1 MNHLR
6 LIASFLLALA
16 LCACASSPS
25 ASQKADD
32 RHTAQSDPAETDTRK
47 PETESASLSPLHA
60 NGTQLLDDRNDP
72 VVLQG
77 YSTFGINCK
86 PEFVNENTFRFL
98 KEEMGSQ
105 VIRLAM
111 YTADSNGYCTS
122 GSQDELE
129 TLIDKGVQAA
139 TATGQYVIIDWH
151 ILSDGNPAQYQGQAK
166 DFFGTVSRKYAGN
179 PAVIYEICN
188 EPNGSDVTWPVV
200 KSYAEAVIPEIRAN
214 DKNALILV
222 GTPQWDQ
229 AETEAGKDLLED
241 AGNMMYTVHFYAATH
256 KDQQR
261 QDLSTAYDQK
271 LPMFVSE
278 FGITEAS
285 GNGALDEQSGQTWID
300 LLDQDKISHVA
311 WAISDKDEASSI
323 FKPGTDPDSPSL
335 SDLTEWGQWLRQV
348 YTGKDTDDEKD
359 SQYHADSG
367 QKTADEKSGDSGLA
381 VSLKQSNTWQS
392 DGMTFTQF
400 DLTLT
405 NHSDQ
410 PVTGWSEALQFT
422 KDVTIDQSW
431 NGEISASGSTVTVN
445 PGQYHPTIQAGES
458 VTDIG
463 FIVKSGG
470 VVKEK

>member
-1 MNHLR
+1 MKHLR
-6 LIASFLLALA
+6 IIASFPLAAA
-16 LCACASSPS
+16 LCACAP
-25 ASQKADD
+25 AAGPQAGDAKP
-32 RHTAQSDPAETDTRK
+32 AQSESLNDTTGE
-47 PETESASLSPLHA
+47 PETESATLSPLHVD
-60 NGTQLLDDRNDP
+60 GPQLLDDRNQP
-72 VVLQG
+72 VILQG
-77 YSTFGINCK
+77 YSTFGINYK
-86 PEFVNENTFRFL
+86 PEYVNENTFRFL

-111 YTADSNGYCTS
+111 YTADNNGYCT
-122 GSQDELE
+122 GGDQEQLE
-129 TLIDKGVQAA
+129 GLIDKGVQAA
-139 TATGQYVIIDWH
+139 VATGQYVIIDWH

-188 EPNGSDVTWPVV
+188 EPNGREVTWPVV
-200 KSYAEAVIPEIRAN
+200 KSYAEAVIQEIRAN

-222 GTPQWDQ
+222 GTPQWNQ
-229 AETEAGKDLLED
+229 AETEAGKDLLKD

-300 LLDQDKISHVA
+300 LLDQDKISRVA
-311 WAISDKDEASSI
+311 WATSDKDEASSI
-323 FKPGTDPDSPSL
+323 FRPGTNPDSPSL
-335 SDLTEWGQWLRQV
+335 SDLTEWGQWLRKA
-348 YTGKDTDDEKD
+348 YTGKDTSEEKD
-359 SQYHADSG
+359 SQDTSG
-367 QKTADEKSGDSGLA
+367 SSEKTADATSGESGLEA
-381 VSLKQSNTWQS
+381 TLKQSNTWNS

-422 KDVTIDQSW
+422 KDVTINQSW
-431 NGEISASGSTVTVN
+431 NGEISASGNTVTVK
-445 PGQYHPTIQAGES
+445 PGQYHATIQAGES
-458 VTDIG
+458 VKDIG
-463 FIVKSGG
+463 FIVKSDGM
-470 VVKEK
+470 VEQK

>member
-1 MNHLR
+1 MKHLR
-6 LIASFLLALA
+6 IIASFPLAAA

-32 RHTAQSDPAETDTRK
+32 GHTAQSDPVETDTRK
-47 PETESASLSPLHA
+47 PGTESASLSPLHA
-60 NGTQLLDDRNDP
+60 DGTQLLDAQNDP

-77 YSTFGINCK
+77 YSTFGINSK

-222 GTPQWDQ
+222 GTPVGQM
-229 AETEAGKDLLED
+229 ETEAAKDPLKD
-241 AGNMMYTVHFYAATH
+241 AGNVMYTVHFYAAAH

-261 QDLSTAYDQK
+261 QDLRTAHEEK

-285 GNGALDEQSGQTWID
+285 GNGTLDEQSGQAWID
-300 LLDQDKISHVA
+300 LLDQDRISRVA
-311 WAISDKDEASSI
+311 WAISDKEEASSI

-335 SDLTEWGQWLRQV
+335 SDLTEWGQRLRQV

-359 SQYHADSG
+359 SQDDADSG
-367 QKTADEKSGDSGLA
+367 QKTADVKSGDNGLKA
-381 VSLKQSNTWQS
+381 TLKQSNTWNS

-400 DLTLT
+400 DLPLT
-405 NHSDQ
+405 SRSDQ

-431 NGEISASGSTVTVN
+431 NGDISASGSSVTVKA
-445 PGQYHPTIQAGES
+445 GKYHPCVESYCSKMIQRKP
-458 VTDIG
+458 D
-463 FIVKSGG
+463 K
-470 VVKEK
+470 

>member
-1 MNHLR
+1 MKHLR
-6 LIASFLLALA
+6 IIASFPLAAA
-16 LCACASSPS
+16 LCACAP
-25 ASQKADD
+25 AAGPQAGDAKP
-32 RHTAQSDPAETDTRK
+32 AQSEPLNDTTGE
-47 PETESASLSPLHA
+47 PETESATLSPLHVD
-60 NGTQLLDDRNDP
+60 GPQLLDDRNQP
-72 VVLQG
+72 VILQG
-77 YSTFGINCK
+77 YSTFGINYK
-86 PEFVNENTFRFL
+86 PEYVNENTFRFL

-111 YTADSNGYCTS
+111 YTADNNGYCT
-122 GSQDELE
+122 GGDQEQLE
-129 TLIDKGVQAA
+129 GLIDKGVQAA
-139 TATGQYVIIDWH
+139 VATGQYVIIDWH
-151 ILSDGNPAQYQGQAK
+151 ILSDGNPAQYQDQARA
-166 DFFGTVSRKYAGN
+166 FFQKVSRKYAGN
-179 PAVIYEICN
+179 PAVIYELCN

-200 KSYAEAVIPEIRAN
+200 KSYAESVIQEIRAN

-229 AETEAGKDLLED
+229 AETEAGKDLLKD

-278 FGITEAS
+278 FGFTEAS
-285 GNGALDEQSGQTWID
+285 GNGALDEQSGQAWID
-300 LLDQDKISHVA
+300 LLDQVGISRVA

-359 SQYHADSG
+359 SQGNADSSG
-367 QKTADEKSGDSGLA
+367 KTADAKSGDSGLEA
-381 VSLKQSNTWQS
+381 TLKQSNTWNS

-422 KDVTIDQSW
+422 KDVTINQSW

-445 PGQYHPTIQAGES
+445 PGQYHATIQAGES
-458 VTDIG
+458 VKDIG
-463 FIVKSGG
+463 FIVKSDD
-470 VVKEK
+470 VVKQK

>member
-32 RHTAQSDPAETDTRK
+32 GHTAQSDPVETDTRK

-60 NGTQLLDDRNDP
+60 DGPQLMDDRNQP

-77 YSTFGINCK
+77 YSTFGINYK
-86 PEFVNENTFRFL
+86 PEYVNENTFRFL

-111 YTADSNGYCTS
+111 YTADNNGYCT
-122 GSQDELE
+122 GGELE
-129 TLIDKGVQAA
+129 GLIDKGVQAA
-139 TATGQYVIIDWH
+139 VATGQYVIIDWH
-151 ILSDGNPAQYQGQAK
+151 ILSDGNPAQYQDQARA
-166 DFFGTVSRKYAGN
+166 FFQKVSRKYAGN
-179 PAVIYEICN
+179 PAVIYELCN
-188 EPNGSDVTWPVV
+188 EPNGREVTWPVV
-200 KSYAEAVIPEIRAN
+200 KSYAEAVIQEIRAN

-222 GTPQWDQ
+222 GTPQWNQ
-229 AETEAGKDLLED
+229 AETEAGKDLLKD

-300 LLDQDKISHVA
+300 LLDQDKISRVA
-311 WAISDKDEASSI
+311 WATSDKDEASSI
-323 FKPGTDPDSPSL
+323 FRPGTNPDSPSL
-335 SDLTEWGQWLRQV
+335 SDLTEWGQWLRKV
-348 YTGKDTDDEKD
+348 YTGKDTSDAKD
-359 SQYHADSG
+359 SPGNSDSD
-367 QKTADEKSGDSGLA
+367 QKTADVKSGDSGLEA
-381 VSLKQSNTWQS
+381 TLKQSNTWNS

-405 NHSDQ
+405 NTSDK
-410 PVTGWSEALQFT
+410 PLTGWSETLNFT
-422 KDVTIDQSW
+422 KDIVIDQSW
-431 NGEISASGSTVTVN
+431 NGIISASDSSVTVK
-445 PGQYHPTIQAGES
+445 PGQYHSKIQAGET

-463 FIVKSGG
+463 FIVKSDGM
-470 VVKEK
+470 VEQK